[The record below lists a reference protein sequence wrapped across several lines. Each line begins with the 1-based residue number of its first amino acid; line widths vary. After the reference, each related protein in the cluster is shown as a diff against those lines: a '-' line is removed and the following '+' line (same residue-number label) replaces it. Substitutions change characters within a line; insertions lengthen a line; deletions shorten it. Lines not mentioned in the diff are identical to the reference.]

1 MIIKYEFADG
11 SVSLVEVSDELGLEI
26 QRMDREEESSN
37 RKERRHCPYSL
48 DRAKYQGMEFADPNT
63 REAQEELEESQARV
77 DAFKATLT
85 QTQLEVLELLEDE
98 MSVKEIALK
107 LDNSIW
113 AIYKTIELIRKKYKK
128 FFK

>member
-85 QTQLEVLELLEDE
+85 QTQLEVLELLDDGL
-98 MSVKEIALK
+98 SIREIAK
-107 LDNSIW
+107 QKQRNHKSICE
-113 AIYKTIELIRKKYKK
+113 TVEQLRKKYKK
-128 FFK
+128 FF

>member
-26 QRMDREEESSN
+26 QRMDREEGSSN

-85 QTQLEVLELLEDE
+85 QTQLEVLELLEE
-98 MSVKEIALK
+98 GLNMNEIAK
-107 LDNSIW
+107 IKQHNYR
-113 AIYKTIELIRKKYKK
+113 AIYQTVELIRKKYKK